1 MSVKLLD
8 QAQSLIA
15 DAMVAGIL
23 RERDRIIELIQV
35 EEWAGNSLAEDREN
49 LVALI
54 KGENK

>member
-8 QAQSLIA
+8 QAQSLVA

-23 RERDRIIELIQV
+23 RERERIIELIQV